1 MVSAQ
6 PSLKVKVPE
15 GWEPGSIIH
24 VKVPNEDRIIAVV
37 PPNGVSEFHVSYGLA
52 ELDSGEAMS
61 HLSPADSASKMILV
75 KVPPEVSPGSK
86 IHVKVPGEDKT
97 IEATV
102 PYGVKEFHVSYPLT

>member
-1 MVSAQ
+1 MVAI
-6 PSLKVKVPE
+6 L
-15 GWEPGSIIH
+15 
-24 VKVPNEDRIIAVV
+24 
-37 PPNGVSEFHVSYGLA
+37 F
-52 ELDSGEAMS
+52 
-61 HLSPADSASKMILV
+61 ASKMILV